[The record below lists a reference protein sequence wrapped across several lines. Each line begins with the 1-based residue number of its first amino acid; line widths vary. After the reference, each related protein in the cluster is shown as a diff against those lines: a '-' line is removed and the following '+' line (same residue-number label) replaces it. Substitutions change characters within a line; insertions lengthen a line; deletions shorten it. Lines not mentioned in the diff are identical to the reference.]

1 VRDNFVVNVLKNMNK
16 KWLIFDNINHQFFET
31 DFEGVLEAN
40 EWHSYGLFYKENY
53 GCEFSK
59 TNSVYEMFDCIVEP
73 NDIVVDLGA
82 NIGLFTNKIANTAK
96 RVIAVEGAPEI
107 FSCLVKNTCVEHK
120 NIEYL
125 NASIVSDKQIKEKNI
140 WSYRPSKINV
150 TLRQIFE
157 LYNLE
162 KIDFLKVDIESAEYD
177 IFYEGFDPELLSR
190 INKISMEVHVDP
202 NNSEGKELNSIINCL
217 SNKTVNYF
225 NWWMNGH
232 LQRTLYFKS
241 KI

>member
-1 VRDNFVVNVLKNMNK
+1 MQDNFTVNSTNK
-16 KWLIFDNINHQFFET
+16 KWLIFDNINHSFFET
-31 DFEGVLEAN
+31 NFAGVLDAN
-40 EWHSYGLFYKENY
+40 EWCSYDLFYKENY

-59 TNSVYEMFDCIVEP
+59 TNNVYEMFDCIVEP
-73 NDIVVDLGA
+73 DDIVVDLGA
-82 NIGLFTNKIANTAK
+82 NIGLFTNKVANTAK
-96 RVIAVEGAPEI
+96 KVIAVEGAPEI
-107 FSCLVKNTCVEHK
+107 FSCLVKNTCIEHK

-125 NASIVSDKQIKEKNI
+125 NASVVSDKQIKEKNI
-140 WSYRPSKINV
+140 WSYRPSKVNV

-202 NNSEGKELNSIINCL
+202 NSSDGKEINSILNCL
-217 SNKTVNYF
+217 SNKTTNHF

-232 LQRTLYFKS
+232 LQKTFYFKS
-241 KI
+241 KYE